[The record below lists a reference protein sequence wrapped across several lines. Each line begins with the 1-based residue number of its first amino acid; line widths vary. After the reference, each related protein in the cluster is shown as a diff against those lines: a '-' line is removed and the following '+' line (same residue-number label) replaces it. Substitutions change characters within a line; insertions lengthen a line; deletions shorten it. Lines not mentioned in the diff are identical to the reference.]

1 MQSSLAG
8 VPVGLLRALE
18 ERYGLDGL
26 AVGER
31 LPGGYANDIFRL
43 EGSSGPLVVR
53 LQHQPLQ
60 PERLRWE
67 HDVVRRLAEEMPEVP
82 APLAA
87 RDGTT
92 FFVHDRFAV
101 WLLPFVEGAPGRD
114 GDRRERVEAA
124 ALLGRLHRV
133 GRELDVPRWRGQ
145 KRLADLAWP
154 ETAAGYAGPLA
165 GREEEVAAARSW
177 AVAFVAETDA
187 ARGPSC
193 GLVHGDY
200 FPGNV
205 LFRDGRAVALLDWE
219 ELAVDW
225 TAYDL
230 ASGLWEFRTDASGE
244 VDPEAIGEFVAAYRD
259 AGGTVPPDED
269 DLLVPLIRVK
279 RIVEVLRMPTDRHVD
294 LDYHAR
300 NLDAFWSLGRA

>member
-26 AVGER
+26 EAGER
-31 LPGGYANDIFRL
+31 LAGGYANDIFRL
-43 EGSSGPLVVR
+43 DSSSRPVVVR
-53 LQHQPLQ
+53 LQHPPLRT
-60 PERLRWE
+60 ERLRWE
-67 HDVVRRLAEEMPEVP
+67 HDVVRRLAEEIPEVP
-82 APLAA
+82 TPLAA

-101 WLLPFVEGAPGRD
+101 WLLPFVEGAPGH
-114 GDRRERVEAA
+114 GSDRLERVEAA
-124 ALLGRLHRV
+124 ALLGRLHRR
-133 GRELDVPRWRGQ
+133 GGELDVTPWRGQ
-145 KRLADLAWP
+145 KRLGDLAWP
-154 ETAAGYAGPLA
+154 ETAAGYVGPLA
-165 GREEEVAAARSW
+165 GREEEVSAARSW
-177 AVAFVAETDA
+177 AVTFVGETDA
-187 ARGPSC
+187 ARRPSS

-205 LFRDGRAVALLDWE
+205 LFRDGRAVAVLDWE

-230 ASGLWEFRTDASGE
+230 ASGLWEFCADASGRL
-244 VDPEAIGEFVAAYRD
+244 DAEAMTEFVAAYRD
-259 AGGTVPPDED
+259 AGGTVPADED
-269 DLLVPLIRVK
+269 DLLGPLIRVK
-279 RIVEVLRMPTDRHVD
+279 RIVELLRMPTDRHVD